1 MTHTSLDITPPSRQR
16 IQSLTKFQ
24 LQCIEHAAKFP
35 SVRRISYSTCSV
47 YKEENEEVVAKAL
60 NSLGS
65 AWELEAIAPELGR
78 GGFVVDG
85 LSEAQASCVVRCE
98 KEDEEMGQGF
108 FVCVFTRKDGKREKE
123 GSEAK
128 NRASKVKKMEKV
140 VKKPVLRIVSK
151 SKKRAPKH
159 GKKVPLVK

>member
-1 MTHTSLDITPPSRQR
+1 MTHTSLDVTPPSRQR

-35 SVRRISYSTCSV
+35 SVRRISYSTCSI

-60 NSLGS
+60 KSLGS

-78 GGFVVDG
+78 GGLVVDG
-85 LSEAQASCVVRCE
+85 LNESQASCVVRCE
-98 KEDEEMGQGF
+98 KDDEDMGQGF
-108 FVCVFTRKDGKREKE
+108 FVCVFTRRDGKMIKE
-123 GSEAK
+123 RGETQ
-128 NRASKVKKMEKV
+128 NRSSQVKKTEKV
-140 VKKPVLRIVSK
+140 AKKPVLRSVSK
-151 SKKRAPKH
+151 SKKRSSRH